1 MAQALPFLKLGVLLV
16 KQASKPLARFVK
28 TKAGTNEYV
37 GRTCHFVGQ
46 TWHSSTTRLHY
57 MVQGHRVKTVK
68 PLNEQEAVASG
79 SELLCDGFVLGVG
92 VGALILEAK
101 RSARS
106 SAEKASQKAARQHA
120 KIEAMMHLDVT
131 LRDLAEYSRELHQCL
146 EQAQARH
153 LLATKR
159 ELFVDLPAIPASI
172 TELLDSTEMD
182 PAQQVAAKQMNK
194 DMFASSK
201 DASNHEKDA
210 WIEAGKSTWWQL
222 AGDSL
227 VKGIKAVG
235 AIWAGAD
242 EDGDGGGADAFDFD
256 DDSIFESGDD

>member
-37 GRTCHFVGQ
+37 GRVCHFVGQ

-106 SAEKASQKAARQHA
+106 AAEKASQKAARQHA

-131 LRDLAEYSRELHQCL
+131 LKDLGRPRLLSCSTVRKWTPAE
-146 EQAQARH
+146 
-153 LLATKR
+153 
-159 ELFVDLPAIPASI
+159 
-172 TELLDSTEMD
+172 
-182 PAQQVAAKQMNK
+182 QVAAKQMNK

-201 DASNHEKDA
+201 DSSNHEKDA
-210 WIEAGKSTWWQL
+210 WIEAGKSTWWQV

-227 VKGIKAVG
+227 AKGIKTVG

-242 EDGDGGGADAFDFD
+242 EDGGDVGDFDFD
-256 DDSIFESGDD
+256 DDSIFENGGDD